1 MKKCF
6 QRVEGTNLWTI
17 DPSRHE
23 DILAPESRC
32 IGRKRRSFSSTA
44 GDAAAAAAPSAAPSA
59 APARIGSPTSKRQAA
74 PRPHATPTK
83 KRATVKVARAAKPL
97 PSAAVTTNAD
107 AGTNATASMEEG
119 FYDQLVANGMLPG
132 GDDAD
137 SAGAMDAHSPTSATE
152 PLSPQAFSDSGS
164 CSPLQSAGLPRP
176 ELGTELEYT
185 SFLRNAVAN
194 AETSTAMGS
203 SLLWPSS
210 GLWEPDAGTA
220 LLLGGFAPEMMSC
233 TTSEAEDCLNFG
245 LSGTTANGSGAFDGT
260 SLNVLD
266 GCASVGDLNSPFLPD
281 IFA

>member
-44 GDAAAAAAPSAAPSA
+44 GDAASAAAAAP
-59 APARIGSPTSKRQAA
+59 ARSGSPTSKRQAA

-83 KRATVKVARAAKPL
+83 KRATAKVAKAAKPL

-107 AGTNATASMEEG
+107 TGTNHATASMEEG

-132 GDDAD
+132 SDDAET
-137 SAGAMDAHSPTSATE
+137 AGSMDAHSPTSATE
-152 PLSPQAFSDSGS
+152 PHSPQAYSDSGS
-164 CSPLQSAGLPRP
+164 CSPLQSAGLPRH

-185 SFLRNAVAN
+185 SFLRNAVAI
-194 AETSTAMGS
+194 AGTSMTMGS

-210 GLWEPDAGTA
+210 NMWEPEAGTA

-233 TTSEAEDCLNFG
+233 AAGEAEECISFG
-245 LSGTTANGSGAFDGT
+245 LPGATASGSGSGSGAFDST
-260 SLNVLD
+260 NLNVLD
-266 GCASVGDLNSPFLPD
+266 ACASVGDFNSPFLPD